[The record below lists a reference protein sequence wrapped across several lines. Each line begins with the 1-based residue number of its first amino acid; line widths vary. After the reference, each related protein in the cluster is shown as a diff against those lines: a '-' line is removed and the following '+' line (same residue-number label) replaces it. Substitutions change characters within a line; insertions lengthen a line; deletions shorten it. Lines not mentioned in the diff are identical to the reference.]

1 MKSDEAIVYAWA
13 VFDQK
18 NIGGRA
24 LPSSMDRYDQEYG
37 WGAEDFEMAAGGE
50 LVNFFTLGINAFF
63 LEENRDVPIA
73 VRMNKMSNKC
83 TGEGPIVSGF
93 PADAM
98 IFYRLGNKLIDVS
111 LCGIYNTLTGGLLS
125 KFPTFD
131 QELLD
136 YKSSCI
142 FFTQYYMRESGVN
155 YIDLEKGIR
164 DGNFVVQKATGE
176 QSEKMFFKP
185 SGCLNKIKEQTFKSQ
200 PFKVNDQTFTIAN
213 TKMRDWYHVDKSAII
228 DGSGKTVIKGRPLR
242 YIVDAIGFPKIFLPN
257 LNLK

>member
-50 LVNFFTLGINAFF
+50 LGNFFTLGINAFF
-63 LEENRDVPIA
+63 FEENR
-73 VRMNKMSNKC
+73 
-83 TGEGPIVSGF
+83 
-93 PADAM
+93 DAM